1 MLTRPHGRAHS
12 VLPMTGAASST
23 KRPNVLLVV
32 TDQERERSW
41 VPDDLWDSL
50 VHRRRLR
57 DAGMELRG
65 HYTHSSPCSPSRATL
80 LTGQH
85 VPEHGVTDNVF
96 VDPVQ
101 PDLHTATRTIGHVFR
116 AAGYR
121 TAYLGKWHLSY
132 GNPDIE
138 RYGFS
143 DWSGEDWAWTGL
155 AGTGAHF
162 DEIIA
167 AQAAAWLGAHGA
179 SADPWLLVVG
189 LVNPHDVAWFPAD
202 QPDYQAAHV
211 DRTAAVSRM
220 LPTPIPG
227 AAPIPIFGEDY
238 PARFDLPANFGDDL
252 TSKPAV
258 QHAWRWEENHSMFG
272 WLDLDDED
280 VWRRCLDYYWRLHEL
295 NDEHVGTI
303 LDALVAAGA
312 WDDTVVALTS
322 DHGEQAGGHGLRGKG
337 PFAYEE
343 IMHIPLV
350 VHAPGVTAPGST
362 SDTLTSAVDLAP
374 TLCALA
380 GVGADVWAESM
391 SGVDLTPVLS
401 GAASD
406 VRDHV
411 LFAQAQGWHPSC
423 LAQRYALRGVFDG
436 RHKYVRYF
444 GVGGGCDNLG
454 RSLDWAPEMR
464 FGPDAAFGDQEHELY
479 DLADDPGELHNLA
492 HDPGRRAEVHD
503 RFGHLLDLEE
513 QAYRRSRPPGP
524 GGGSTHSAQML
535 DQSGFFD

>member
-1 MLTRPHGRAHS
+1 MVMQGT
-12 VLPMTGAASST
+12 
-23 KRPNVLLVV
+23 RPNVLLVV
-32 TDQERERSW
+32 TDQERDRGW

-50 VHRRRLR
+50 VNRRRIR
-57 DAGMELRG
+57 ESGMELRA

-85 VPEHGVTDNVF
+85 LPEHGVTDNVF

-101 PDLHTATRTIGHVFR
+101 PDLHTATPTIGHRFR

-155 AGTGAHF
+155 AGTGTYY
-162 DEIIA
+162 DEVIA
-167 AQAAAWLGAHGA
+167 AQAAEWLATHG
-179 SADPWLLVVG
+179 SSDTPWLLVVG
-189 LVNPHDVAWFPAD
+189 LVNPHDVAWYPAD
-202 QPDYQAAHV
+202 QPDYQRANA
-211 DRTAAVSRM
+211 DRTGQFSAM

-227 AAPIPIFGEDY
+227 RPSLASFADAYEE
-238 PARFDLPANFGDDL
+238 RFDVPDNFHDDL

-272 WLDLDDED
+272 WLDLDDER

-295 NDEHVGTI
+295 NDVHIGTI
-303 LDALVAAGA
+303 LDALVAVGA

-343 IMHIPLV
+343 IMHVPLIV
-350 VHAPGVTAPGST
+350 RAPGVTTPGET
-362 SDTLTSAVDLAP
+362 TEALTSAVDLAP
-374 TLCALA
+374 TLCTLA
-380 GVGADVWAESM
+380 GIDADSSGSDPYAAGGM
-391 SGVDLTPVLS
+391 SGTDLTPLLRAE
-401 GAASD
+401 AAE

-423 LAQRYALRGVFDG
+423 LAQRYALRGYFDG

-444 GVGGGCDNLG
+444 GVGGGCDNVG
-454 RSLDWAPEMR
+454 QRLDWAPEMR
-464 FGPDAAFGDQEHELY
+464 FGPSAAFGDQEHELY
-479 DLADDPGELHNLA
+479 DLDADPGELHNLA
-492 HDPGRRAEVHD
+492 HEPGRRAELRD
-503 RFGHLLDLEE
+503 RFEHLLELEAKAFT
-513 QAYRRSRPPGP
+513 QTRPPGP
-524 GGGSTHSAQML
+524 GGGSTHEAQMMER
-535 DQSGFFD
+535 SAWFT